1 MELDIW
7 CYWSN
12 WFSGAIPMLKPLLKS
27 YFLSILSAGEHLR
40 ICPQGYTCCTSAM
53 EETLSN
59 LSRREFEGL
68 VREAGRSIQ
77 ASLNAQYRTFD
88 SEFTTQMHAVGRV
101 SMYCILQ
108 LLTCLLSFSTVW
120 AAMLTKWF
128 SNNPNVQVVISPPR
142 VQNWGR
148 TE

>member
-1 MELDIW
+1 MLQTFSEHRVRPICLYLSFSWKHDIIVHLF
-7 CYWSN
+7 CHQSKFKIIWSLIYDVIGVIGI
-12 WFSGAIPMLKPLLKS
+12 FGAIPRLKILLKL
-27 YFLSILSAGEHLR
+27 YYISISSAGEHLR

-88 SEFTTQMHAVGRV
+88 SESTTQMHLV
-101 SMYCILQ
+101 LQ
-108 LLTCLLSFSTVW
+108 L
-120 AAMLTKWF
+120 
-128 SNNPNVQVVISPPR
+128 VVF
-142 VQNWGR
+142 
-148 TE
+148 

>member
-1 MELDIW
+1 MFCGSLTSSLTFISNLMELDIGF
-7 CYWSN
+7 YVIGVTGI
-12 WFSGAIPMLKPLLKS
+12 SGAITRLKPLLKS
-27 YFLSILSAGEHLR
+27 YYLSIPSAGEHLR

-88 SEFTTQMHAVGRV
+88 SESTTQMYSV
-101 SMYCILQ
+101 LQ
-108 LLTCLLSFSTVW
+108 LVVVF
-120 AAMLTKWF
+120 AAANTSAQF
-128 SNNPNVQVVISPPR
+128 FHC
-142 VQNWGR
+142 
-148 TE
+148 